1 MTAMGDNSDK
11 LGLGLATM
19 LVAGNMIGSGI
30 YLLPAT
36 LAVIGGISLAGWVIA
51 AVGALLLAAV
61 FGWLT
66 TLRPGSDGLA
76 TLVGERLGRVFG
88 FQTAQ
93 FYWLTC
99 WIGDIAIAVAV
110 TGYLAFFFPVLRDIW
125 PGAIATAA
133 AIWALTLLNIV
144 GVRLVGRFE
153 GATLVIGL
161 VPIVAVGAL
170 GWLWFD
176 PELFAASWNVGGAA
190 PGDAVRASVASVFWA
205 FLGLESASVVAAVV
219 RDPQR
224 NVPLA
229 TVGGVGLAA
238 LVYIAAFA
246 AIMGLLPADRMATS
260 TAPFAD
266 AVSRIVGGAA
276 AALVA
281 VCAAA
286 KAAGTL
292 GGWLLVTAETTRW
305 TAAEGYLP
313 RALAVRSPR
322 GTSVRALIVMAA
334 VMSAVVFLTAS
345 PTLGKQFGLLINLA
359 VILSLMVYAY
369 CCVALWR
376 LSEGVAPARRR
387 LMRVVAVLA
396 LGFCLWAGYE
406 SGRQAL
412 IFAAVLVGLTFVVW
426 PLVRRAAPGSR

>member
-1 MTAMGDNSDK
+1 MRDQSDK

-36 LAVIGGISLAGWVIA
+36 LAAIGGISLAGWVIA
-51 AVGALLLAAV
+51 AVGALLLGAV

-76 TLVGERLGRVFG
+76 TLVGDRLGRVFG

-99 WIGDIAIAVAV
+99 WIGDIAVAVAV
-110 TGYLAFFFPVLRDIW
+110 TGYLAFFFPVLRDTW
-125 PGAIATAA
+125 PGAIATAG
-133 AIWALTLLNIV
+133 AIWAVTLLNII
-144 GVRLVGRFE
+144 GVRLIGRFE
-153 GATLVIGL
+153 GATLFIGL
-161 VPIVAVGAL
+161 VPILAVGAL
-170 GWLWFD
+170 GWLWFE

-190 PGDAVRASVASVFWA
+190 PSDAIRASVASVFWA
-205 FLGLESASVVAAVV
+205 FLGLESASVAAAVV

-266 AVSRIVGGAA
+266 AVARIVGPAA
-276 AALVA
+276 ASLVA
-281 VCAAA
+281 ICAAA

-292 GGWLLVTAETTRW
+292 GGWILVTAETTRW
-305 TAAEGYLP
+305 TAAAGYLP
-313 RALAVRSPR
+313 RPLARRSDR
-322 GTSVRALIVMAA
+322 GTSVRALVVMAIVM
-334 VMSAVVFLTAS
+334 SLVVFLTAS
-345 PTLGKQFGLLINLA
+345 PTLGEQFGLLINLA
-359 VILSLMVYAY
+359 VMLTLMVYAY
-369 CCVALWR
+369 CCLTLIGLSAEVEGGRRTLMRTVAL
-376 LSEGVAPARRR
+376 
-387 LMRVVAVLA
+387 LA
-396 LGFCLWAGYE
+396 LGFCLWTAYE
-406 SGRQAL
+406 SGRQTL
-412 IFAAVLVGLTFVVW
+412 IFAAVLLVVTFIAW
-426 PLVRRAAPGSR
+426 PLVRRGARRNP

>member
-1 MTAMGDNSDK
+1 MGDKSDK

-36 LAVIGGISLAGWVIA
+36 LAAIGGISLAGWVIA
-51 AVGALLLAAV
+51 AVGALLLGAV

-76 TLVGERLGRVFG
+76 TLVGDRLGRVFG

-99 WIGDIAIAVAV
+99 WIGDIAVAVAV
-110 TGYLAFFFPVLRDIW
+110 TGYLAFFFPVLREIW
-125 PGAIATAA
+125 PGAIATAG
-133 AIWALTLLNIV
+133 AIWAVTLLNII

-153 GATLVIGL
+153 GATLVVGL
-161 VPIVAVGAL
+161 VPILAVGAL

-190 PGDAVRASVASVFWA
+190 PSDAIRASVASVFWA
-205 FLGLESASVVAAVV
+205 FLGLESASVAAAVV

-229 TVGGVGLAA
+229 TVSGVGLAA

-266 AVSRIVGGAA
+266 AVARIVGPAA

-281 VCAAA
+281 ICAAA

-292 GGWLLVTAETTRW
+292 GGWILVTAETTRW
-305 TAAEGYLP
+305 TAAAGYLP
-313 RALAVRSPR
+313 RALARRSDR
-322 GTSVRALIVMAA
+322 GTSVRALVVMAV
-334 VMSAVVFLTAS
+334 VMSSVVFLTAS
-345 PTLGKQFGLLINLA
+345 PTLGEQFGLLINLA
-359 VILSLMVYAY
+359 VMLTLMVYAY
-369 CCVALWR
+369 CCLTLIG
-376 LSEGVAPARRR
+376 LSGEVEGGRRT
-387 LMRVVAVLA
+387 LMRAVAVLA
-396 LGFCLWAGYE
+396 LGFCLWTAYE
-406 SGRQAL
+406 SGRQTL
-412 IFAAVLVGLTFVVW
+412 IFAAVLLAVTFAAW
-426 PLVRRAAPGSR
+426 PLVRRGARGNP